1 MRFRPGPLP
10 GMALAM
16 VTRCGLVLC
25 LAAAIAL
32 AAQQVFAGPSTQ
44 DPSAALRAAADADD
58 LALAALVAQ
67 LGDDAVLSA
76 LTQHE
81 DVSLRLAAVRGA
93 AYLRTSAL
101 ALPALI
107 EIASGRDPDLAPLA
121 ARRVRAVSQAI
132 ALEGQRR
139 VEGEVLSLDEPR
151 KALNALAEAEGTRAD
166 IRIAAGEAA
175 ALLAR

>member
-10 GMALAM
+10 GMAVAVM
-16 VTRCGLVLC
+16 TRCGLVLC

-32 AAQQVFAGPSTQ
+32 AAQQAFAGPSAHDT
-44 DPSAALRAAADADD
+44 SATLRAAVDADD

-81 DVSLRLAAVRGA
+81 DVALRLAALRGA

-121 ARRVRAVSQAI
+121 ARRVRAISQTI
-132 ALEGQRR
+132 ALERQRTP
-139 VEGEVLSLDEPR
+139 EGEASSLDEPR
-151 KALNALAEAEGTRAD
+151 KALSALSEAEGTRAD